1 MYLLPED
8 FIGYYK
14 ISGNTYSEIE
24 LQTYI
29 DNIEPK
35 VLRSLLGCE
44 LYDLFV
50 ADLDG
55 NGVPQTQIYLDIYN
69 AFYTDYNNCQI
80 KSDGMLEMLKG
91 FIYYEYVRDGNFF
104 NTISGTVKNT
114 FVNSEM
120 ARTAEFGLNE
130 RYNVALQSF
139 DAIQWFICQ
148 NEENYPTYNGVKLDV
163 QIWL

>member
-1 MYLLPED
+1 M
-8 FIGYYK
+8 FI
-14 ISGNTYSEIE
+14 
-24 LQTYI
+24 
-29 DNIEPK
+29 
-35 VLRSLLGCE
+35 
-44 LYDLFV
+44 

-114 FVNSEM
+114 FANSEM

-148 NEENYPTYNGVKLDV
+148 NEEDYPTYNGIKLDV